1 MMEQLSDRELLTL
14 LKIDDHKAFAELTQR
29 YWQDLFKHICSKIR
43 NAEDARDIVQ
53 EIFLSCWKN
62 RSNIYCDDQDRLSS
76 YLFKAAKYAVIN
88 YFSRPGITISGM
100 ETLEQMLEYP
110 TTAKSDEK
118 ILLKELHS
126 VVDAELSEL
135 PDRLVVPYRLSREQH
150 MSIKEIAAYLSVSEQ
165 TVKNNI
171 SAVLQRIRFRVG
183 QYNSDP
189 TVILIIALLAV
200 MHQHD
205 CLELHMIHI

>member
-1 MMEQLSDRELLTL
+1 MKQLSDRDLLTL
-14 LKIDDHKAFAELTQR
+14 LKLDDHKAFAELTQR
-29 YWQDLFKHICSKIR
+29 HWQGLFRHLCAKIK
-43 NAEDARDIVQ
+43 NSDEAQDIVQ
-53 EIFLSCWKN
+53 EIFLSLWKN
-62 RSNIYCDDQDRLSS
+62 RMNIQSDEQGRLSS
-76 YLFKAAKYAVIN
+76 YLYKAAKYAAIN
-88 YFSRPGITISGM
+88 YFSRPGIALRGA
-100 ETLEQMLEYP
+100 EVLEQMLAYP
-110 TTAKSDEK
+110 TTAKSDET

-126 VVDAELSEL
+126 VVDAELNEL

-189 TVILIIALLAV
+189 TVILIIASATFLNSY
-200 MHQHD
+200 
-205 CLELHMIHI
+205 